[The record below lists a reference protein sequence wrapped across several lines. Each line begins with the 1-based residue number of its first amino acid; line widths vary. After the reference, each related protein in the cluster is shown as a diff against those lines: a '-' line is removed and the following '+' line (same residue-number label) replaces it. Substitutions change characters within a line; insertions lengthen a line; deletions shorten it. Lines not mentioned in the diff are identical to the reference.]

1 MIRQESTY
9 YEDFTIKTFSEF
21 TGGVLTRYIQYNK
34 LGQETHQEVMDDV
47 SGIVILSRISKYRG
61 KKLISK
67 HYSDGQWDKYSYS
80 KTNNTYRLMVN
91 RPAEKSIWIG
101 IFNAETDVCIDSRL
115 LDKKTK
121 K

>member
-9 YEDFTIKTFSEF
+9 YKDFTIKTFSEF

-47 SGIVILSRISKYRG
+47 SGVVILSRISKYRG

-80 KTNNTYRLMVN
+80 KTNNTYRIMVN
-91 RPAEKSIWIG
+91 RPYEKSIWIG
-101 IFNAETDVCIDSRL
+101 VFNAETEVCIDSRL